1 MDKFP
6 SSEVFPTLIKDDGN
20 SSNVSASSDIV
31 DSWGKGS
38 RVTYLP
44 SLVPTLAT
52 ATRLCDG
59 LKIGNFGLILSAS
72 LTK

>member
-1 MDKFP
+1 MDTFP
-6 SSEVFPTLIKDDGN
+6 SSEVFPALIKYDGN
-20 SSNVSASSDIV
+20 YSNMSVSANIV
-31 DSWGKGS
+31 YSWGKVI

-44 SLVPTLAT
+44 SLVPPLAT

-72 LTK
+72 LT